1 MKYYILPLVLILSG
15 CFATVAEKTVIQRVE
30 VPVYVIPELPIV
42 EIGILP
48 IDSISDQS
56 TDGEVVT
63 KYVATIKLLKSKLEE
78 IKVMLDAIRK

>member
-30 VPVYVIPELPIV
+30 VPVYVIPELPVV

-48 IDSISDQS
+48 IDSISEQS